1 MFHETFTLA
10 YIIGYCVPEMA
21 NCKQNQSDTGD
32 ARRYGLEL
40 RRLRRALDLKQT
52 EVAARAKCAQ
62 ASVHRAESGSK
73 RISPSLLKRIAKV
86 LIAAGA
92 KAKAKGR

>member
-10 YIIGYCVPEMA
+10 YTGGYRIPAMA
-21 NCKQNQSDTGD
+21 KSKRNQSDNAD

-40 RRLRRALDLKQT
+40 RRLRRALDLKQS
-52 EVAARAKCAQ
+52 EVAARAKSSQ
-62 ASVHRAESGSK
+62 VSVHRAETGSK

-86 LIAAGA
+86 LIAAEA
-92 KAKAKGR
+92 KAKAR